1 MRSAACLRDFAI
13 TSKAEAANYSR
24 FTIHDLLMTFYITT
38 PIYYANSLPH
48 LGHLYTMI
56 VADTIARHK
65 RQQGI
70 ETFFLTGTDEHGIN
84 IERAA
89 ERADRTPKEQA
100 DFVVQYFK
108 KMTAEFR
115 LDSEHGGYD
124 MFMRT
129 SEPFHYQGVSELWRR
144 AAKAKTP
151 KGNSA
156 IYKGHYEG
164 WFCAPCAAYKTE
176 DEYAKPSQP
185 GDAPTCLVHE
195 TPLDRVSEDSYFFRL
210 SDYAEALLELYES
223 RPDFVQPESRRNE
236 VRSFVSGGLQ
246 DLSVSRLRSSV
257 SWGVPVPDD
266 PEHTMYVWF
275 DALTNYITAI
285 GFGNEERERAV
296 GFEKFWPALHL
307 VGKDILRFH
316 AVYWPAFLMAGGIEQ
331 PRAVVAHGMWVDPVG
346 RKMSKTLLNTIEL
359 DVLNRHFPIDAI
371 RYFCLREMVFGQDGR
386 FGYESLIDRT
396 NSDLASG
403 LGNLSSRTLTMIS
416 RYNDGLVPSG
426 AISED
431 KLLLAKRAG
440 VDTEETTVSKFLE
453 HARDQFQQ
461 HFEVFAFSKA
471 LETAWS
477 VVARVDKMISD
488 AKPWELAKD
497 ENQKQTLN
505 AVLYRAAE
513 TIRWLCVML
522 YPVMPTATL
531 EIWNQL
537 GLETTE
543 GSGPAALDPNNLKWG
558 GLASGTAIREVK
570 PVFPRIDKIKTMKE
584 INEGQALKSDIQ
596 TPGDAT
602 RSESPNA
609 PSGAAQ
615 SHSGAHATE
624 ADAVPSGPNADATA
638 PSPPMQHATEA
649 DAVPG
654 AAGVTSFIDITDFTK
669 VDLRVGEVLT
679 AERIP
684 KADKLLLLSV
694 DVGEEAPRQILAG
707 IAQYY
712 EPEQLVK
719 RKIAVVANLKP
730 RKLRGYESQGM
741 LLAASVGAEGKP
753 VIATFTEDVPNGA
766 RLK

>member
-1 MRSAACLRDFAI
+1 M
-13 TSKAEAANYSR
+13 E
-24 FTIHDLLMTFYITT
+24 TFYVTT

-89 ERADRTPKEQA
+89 ERAGRTPKEQA
-100 DFVVQYFK
+100 DYVVNYFK
-108 KMTAEFR
+108 KMTAAFR
-115 LDSEHGGYD
+115 LDTDHGGYD
-124 MFMRT
+124 FFMRT

-151 KGNSA
+151 KGNDA
-156 IYKGHYEG
+156 IYEGHYEG

-176 DEYAKPSQP
+176 DEYTKPLKA
-185 GDAPTCLVHE
+185 GDPPTCLIHE
-195 TPLDRVSEDSYFFRL
+195 TPLDRISEESYFFRL
-210 SDYAEALLELYES
+210 SDYDEALLALYES
-223 RPDFVQPESRRNE
+223 QPDFVQPETRKNE
-236 VRSFVSGGLQ
+236 VTAFVRGGLQ
-246 DLSVSRLRSSV
+246 DLSVSRKRSSV

-266 PEHTMYVWF
+266 PDHTMYVWF

-316 AVYWPAFLMAGGIEQ
+316 AVYWPAFLMAAGLPHPRGI
-331 PRAVVAHGMWVDPVG
+331 VAHGMWVDPSG
-346 RKMSKTLLNTIEL
+346 RKMSKTLGNTIDL

-386 FGYESLIDRT
+386 FGYEALIDRT

-416 RYNDGLVPSG
+416 RYSDGRVPSG
-426 AISED
+426 VISED
-431 KLLLAKRAG
+431 KLLLAKRSG
-440 VDTEETTVSKFLE
+440 VDTDETTISGFVE
-453 HARDQFQQ
+453 HARDQFLQ
-461 HFEVFAFSKA
+461 HLEALAFSKA

-497 ENQKQTLN
+497 ENQNQTLS

-513 TIRWLCVML
+513 TLRWLCVLL

-531 EIWNQL
+531 EIWKQL
-537 GLETTE
+537 GVAAT
-543 GSGPAALDPNNLKWG
+543 PAQIDPAKLKWG
-558 GLASGTAIREVK
+558 ELAEGTTIDEVQ
-570 PVFPRIDKIKTMKE
+570 PLFPRIDKAKTMKE
-584 INEGQALKSDIQ
+584 INEG
-596 TPGDAT
+596 
-602 RSESPNA
+602 
-609 PSGAAQ
+609 AQ
-615 SHSGAHATE
+615 SPAEVQSQPDAGSAGILPAMSAEREQPSGAHATE
-624 ADAVPSGPNADATA
+624 ADAVPGAAASQTKP
-638 PSPPMQHATEA
+638 PPPMQHATEA
-649 DAVPG
+649 DAVSP
-654 AAGVTSFIDITDFTK
+654 ADQNVEGVTSFIDITDFSK

-684 KADKLLLLSV
+684 KADKLLLLTV
-694 DVGEEAPRQILAG
+694 DIGEEKPRQILAG

-712 EPEQLVK
+712 EPEQLPG

-730 RKLRGYESQGM
+730 RKMRGHESQGM
-741 LLAASVGAEGKP
+741 LLAASVGDEGKP
-753 VIATFTEDVPNGA
+753 VLATFTEDVPNGA